1 MAIDICDAS
10 ITLQSKNILQQVN
23 LCCENGQFIAICGP
37 NGAGKSTLLK
47 AIAGDIEYSGS
58 IRINDCEVNQ
68 LKPKTLASLR
78 AVMPQ
83 QVTMTFSFAVKD
95 IIAMGLIF
103 SESSDKKSHIMQ
115 HVKAL
120 FKLDA
125 IWDKSYLELSGGQ
138 QQRCQLARV
147 VGQILQSEQQHRFLL
162 LDECSSAMDISMMH
176 EAFTALKQLTEQKI
190 GVIAV
195 VHDVNLASHYADKL
209 CFIHQQSIHLQ
220 GTTAEML
227 TAENI
232 REVFQVESSVLTHPV
247 HQHPVV
253 VVN

>member
-138 QQRCQLARV
+138 QQRCQLR
-147 VGQILQSEQQHRFLL
+147 S
-162 LDECSSAMDISMMH
+162 
-176 EAFTALKQLTEQKI
+176 
-190 GVIAV
+190 
-195 VHDVNLASHYADKL
+195 
-209 CFIHQQSIHLQ
+209 
-220 GTTAEML
+220 
-227 TAENI
+227 
-232 REVFQVESSVLTHPV
+232 
-247 HQHPVV
+247 
-253 VVN
+253 